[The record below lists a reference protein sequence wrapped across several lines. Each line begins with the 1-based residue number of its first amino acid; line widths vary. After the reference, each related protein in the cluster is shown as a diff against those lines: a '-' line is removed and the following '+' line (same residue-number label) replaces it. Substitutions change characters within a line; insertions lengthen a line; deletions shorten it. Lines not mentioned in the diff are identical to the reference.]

1 MNESHVYGV
10 GYAYP
15 SSDIAYKLGRGAT
28 GTWYVQIDKGVH
40 RMPTA
45 TLAAEYVQAGID
57 AGGVRHPYC
66 QTTTPAWS
74 TIIENERK
82 IQAEILRAQL
92 ARPLT
97 SEEMEYEER
106 NYNMHRNSVANIG

>member
-1 MNESHVYGV
+1 MNTTHTYGV

-15 SSDIAYKLGRGAT
+15 SSDTARKLGRGST

-57 AGGVRHPYC
+57 SGGVRHPYC
-66 QTTTPAWS
+66 QTTTPAWE
-74 TIIENERK
+74 TIIENERR

-92 ARPLT
+92 AKPFTR
-97 SEEMEYEER
+97 EEMEYEDR
-106 NYNMHRNSVANIG
+106 NYNMSRNIVAGIG